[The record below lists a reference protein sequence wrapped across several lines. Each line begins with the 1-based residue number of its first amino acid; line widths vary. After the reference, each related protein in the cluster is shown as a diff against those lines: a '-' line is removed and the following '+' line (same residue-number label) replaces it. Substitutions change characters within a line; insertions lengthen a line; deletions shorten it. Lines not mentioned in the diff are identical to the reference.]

1 MFVGELEGLNQSESL
16 VNWST
21 YWQVIDGNLTKVLL
35 LIDDEKTSV
44 GDTLIF
50 LEDAIFAWNGMV
62 SICQEWNVHFSKTPL
77 FTWTKWLNWLS
88 VEQATTSQPM
98 FLNSSTL
105 SENAIISVG
114 HTNVLKIFKEISL
127 LVIWISIRFKLTNPM
142 DRRKE
147 PSICPCSRS
156 MRLLWIVHQQQQRPW
171 RMVLARRFESQTF

>member
-77 FTWTKWLNWLS
+77 FTWSIDPSQVTELAVSWASNNFAANVSELLHSIWECNNLS
-88 VEQATTSQPM
+88 WAHKCA
-98 FLNSSTL
+98 
-105 SENAIISVG
+105 ENI
-114 HTNVLKIFKEISL
+114 
-127 LVIWISIRFKLTNPM
+127 
-142 DRRKE
+142 
-147 PSICPCSRS
+147 
-156 MRLLWIVHQQQQRPW
+156 
-171 RMVLARRFESQTF
+171 